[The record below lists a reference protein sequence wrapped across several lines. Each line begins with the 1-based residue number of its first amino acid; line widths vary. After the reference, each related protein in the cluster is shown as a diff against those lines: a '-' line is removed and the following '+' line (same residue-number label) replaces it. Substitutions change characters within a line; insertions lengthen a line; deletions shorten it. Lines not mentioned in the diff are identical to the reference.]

1 MKTSIKARRLEISGV
16 VQGVGFRPFLF
27 QLADKY
33 RFSGRVLNTSRG
45 VSLVIEGREKD
56 MDDFCRDIY
65 AKSPP
70 LACVV
75 NIKSENISLKNYRN
89 FAIVTSAGENSTRS
103 ALIPPD
109 VSVCRDCLDEMKDP
123 ENPRFR
129 YPFINCTN
137 CGPRY
142 TIIKDIPYDRP
153 KTSMADFQ
161 MCPECSREYNDPKD
175 RRFHAQPNACPVCG
189 PHAFLVDNTGK
200 KVELNGKT
208 PVNAAADLLLQGKII
223 AVKGLGGFHL
233 AADAFNDN
241 AVKRL
246 RLFKNRP
253 HKPFGLMADSAA
265 TALEY
270 VVISRKEKA

>member
-27 QLADKY
+27 QLADQY
-33 RFSGRVLNTSRG
+33 GFAGRVFNTSNG
-45 VSLVIEGREKD
+45 VSLVIEGREKE
-56 MDDFCRDIY
+56 MDDFCRDIS

-75 NIKSENISLKNYRN
+75 NIKSENVPLKNYKD
-89 FAIVTSAGENSTRS
+89 FTIVTSAGENSTRS

-109 VSVCRDCLDEMKDP
+109 VSVCKDCLDEMQDRT
-123 ENPRFR
+123 NPRFK

-153 KTSMADFQ
+153 KTSMAEFK
-161 MCPECSREYNDPKD
+161 MCPECSREYNDPRD

-189 PHAFLVDNTGK
+189 PHAFLVDYTGK

-208 PVNAAADLLLQGKII
+208 PVKAAADLLLQGKIV

-253 HKPFGLMADSAA
+253 HKR
-265 TALEY
+265 
-270 VVISRKEKA
+270 V